1 MMEER
6 IVHFEI
12 PADDPERAKD
22 FYEKVFGWK
31 IEKWDGPMDYWL
43 VNTGEKDPGINGGL
57 TRRADPV
64 TITTNTVGVENL
76 DNKLNEVT
84 GAGGEIV
91 MPRSVIPNMGYLA
104 YCKDTEG
111 NIFGLM
117 ESDESAEAEEVE

>member
-1 MMEER
+1 MEER